1 MSQARLRIG
10 LKWKAALLLALLLI
24 SILVVLSSLVLA
36 GIKEDQRVRLEHTF
50 AQEAEAANVRTH
62 QDYLVNANQSPDD
75 YMELSGQQLAVD
87 LGARSG
93 MAVTLY
99 KLDGTLAGTSLPFQP
114 KADVQDA
121 LTYTA
126 KGRSAYITE
135 GDQLL
140 YLAPL
145 YLMDEQIGTIQ
156 FHASLAE
163 QHAFYHRI
171 QRLFVVTG
179 AAVLIAGFLIG
190 YLYVWRQAHIIG
202 KLNRAAQ
209 KIGEGE
215 YLNEPT
221 VKRGDELGE
230 LAQGIYEMSGRI
242 SSSVRQLTEE
252 KQKLLEA
259 VARLEEL
266 EQQQKQFIG
275 NISHELKTPLTSIIA
290 YADLLEMYRD
300 DSDLL
305 EEARERIRE
314 EAGRLYSLVEK
325 SLQLSSLD
333 IYDFQTKAEIVQ
345 IVPILHEAAERLQA
359 KAEQLSVTIHTSLTE
374 GTVWADPDNLM
385 HIVLNLL
392 DNGVKY
398 NKRGGTVTITN
409 HRAVD
414 PQGAEQMVITIK
426 DTGIG
431 IPEEAKDRIFDPF
444 YTVSSDR
451 SRARGGTGL
460 GLSLVRR
467 LAEKQHGTVQLM
479 HSGPEGSAFAVTL
492 PIHRP
497 DTAPDYLLES

>member
-1 MSQARLRIG
+1 
-10 LKWKAALLLALLLI
+10 
-24 SILVVLSSLVLA
+24 
-36 GIKEDQRVRLEHTF
+36 
-50 AQEAEAANVRTH
+50 
-62 QDYLVNANQSPDD
+62 
-75 YMELSGQQLAVD
+75 
-87 LGARSG
+87 
-93 MAVTLY
+93 
-99 KLDGTLAGTSLPFQP
+99 
-114 KADVQDA
+114 
-121 LTYTA
+121 
-126 KGRSAYITE
+126 
-135 GDQLL
+135 
-140 YLAPL
+140 
-145 YLMDEQIGTIQ
+145 
-156 FHASLAE
+156 
-163 QHAFYHRI
+163 
-171 QRLFVVTG
+171 
-179 AAVLIAGFLIG
+179 
-190 YLYVWRQAHIIG
+190 
-202 KLNRAAQ
+202 
-209 KIGEGE
+209 
-215 YLNEPT
+215 
-221 VKRGDELGE
+221 
-230 LAQGIYEMSGRI
+230 MSGRI

-398 NKRGGTVTITN
+398 NKPGGTVTIAN
-409 HRAVD
+409 QRAVD